1 MQPDDDFIA
10 ILREWLGADG
20 TDEEANGIE
29 DLMAESEELAKRYQP
44 E

>member
-1 MQPDDDFIA
+1 MPPDDEFLA

-20 TDEEANGIE
+20 ADEEANGIE
-29 DLMAESEELAKRYQP
+29 DLMAEGEELAKRYQP